1 MKVKVI
7 KQWGVNILK
16 TSHKDQEI
24 FNHVGKEVIVP
35 DFNSKLQYLII
46 ENPTELEKELFKEWI
61 SLLERDGTGER
72 NYIKALDFD
81 MEWLEDEYLAI
92 DVENEDGVKL
102 CYKCFPSDII
112 NGNLVLDVFSKRYI
126 D

>member
-1 MKVKVI
+1 MKVKVT

-24 FNHVGKEVIVP
+24 FNHVGKKVIVP

-46 ENPTELEKELFKEWI
+46 ENPTELEKELVKEWI
-61 SLLERDGTGER
+61 SLLERDRTGER